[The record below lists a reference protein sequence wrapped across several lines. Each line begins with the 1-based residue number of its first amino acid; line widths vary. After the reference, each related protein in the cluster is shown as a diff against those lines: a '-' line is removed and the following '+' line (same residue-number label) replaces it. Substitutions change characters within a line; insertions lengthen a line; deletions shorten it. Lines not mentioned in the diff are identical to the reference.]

1 MSEGHGHGSG
11 LEEEMRLWLDFLSP
25 GLSSSIQ
32 EPELSLCLITKPA
45 LCSPG
50 EARKNPTLQVG
61 TPALLERSQLRASP
75 CES

>member
-1 MSEGHGHGSG
+1 MGGGWG
-11 LEEEMRLWLDFLSP
+11 GAEMRLWLDVLSP

-32 EPELSLCLITKPA
+32 EPELSLCLITIPS

-61 TPALLERSQLRASP
+61 TPALMDRSQLRASP

>member
-1 MSEGHGHGSG
+1 MQ
-11 LEEEMRLWLDFLSP
+11 LWLDVLSP
-25 GLSSSIQ
+25 RLSSSIQ
-32 EPELSLCLITKPA
+32 EPELSLCLITIPS

-61 TPALLERSQLRASP
+61 TPALMDRSQLRASP